1 MKPFSRIISGTM
13 TWGAW
18 GSQFS
23 IKQMQVLIEEAVGL
37 GIYTFD
43 HADIYGDYSTEQEFG
58 KAFKESAIP
67 RENVQFI
74 TKCGIQMPCEARPLN
89 VKYYDL
95 SGAHIRMS
103 VENSLKKLNT
113 DYIDVLLLHRP
124 SPLMDPS
131 IIASEIQKLQKEGKV
146 KQLGVSN
153 FTSSQMQLI
162 QKEVLLSWNQIECS
176 LTHEISMFDG
186 TLDFMKFK
194 DIGAMAWNP
203 LGIYFKEDSIQQQRV
218 QEVVIPLCKKYNCSE
233 DQLLLAWLIHHPSK
247 IFPVVGTTSAARMK
261 KALEATE
268 LELDITDWFL
278 LLEASMGKPLP

>member
-58 KAFKESAIP
+58 KAFKESPIP

-162 QKEVLLSWNQIECS
+162 QKEDV
-176 LTHEISMFDG
+176 
-186 TLDFMKFK
+186 
-194 DIGAMAWNP
+194 
-203 LGIYFKEDSIQQQRV
+203 
-218 QEVVIPLCKKYNCSE
+218 
-233 DQLLLAWLIHHPSK
+233 
-247 IFPVVGTTSAARMK
+247 
-261 KALEATE
+261 
-268 LELDITDWFL
+268 
-278 LLEASMGKPLP
+278 

>member
-1 MKPFSRIISGTM
+1 
-13 TWGAW
+13 
-18 GSQFS
+18 
-23 IKQMQVLIEEAVGL
+23 
-37 GIYTFD
+37 
-43 HADIYGDYSTEQEFG
+43 
-58 KAFKESAIP
+58 
-67 RENVQFI
+67 
-74 TKCGIQMPCEARPLN
+74 
-89 VKYYDL
+89 
-95 SGAHIRMS
+95 
-103 VENSLKKLNT
+103 
-113 DYIDVLLLHRP
+113 
-124 SPLMDPS
+124 
-131 IIASEIQKLQKEGKV
+131 
-146 KQLGVSN
+146 
-153 FTSSQMQLI
+153 MQLI

-218 QEVVIPLCKKYNCSE
+218 QEVIIPLCKKYNCSE

-278 LLEASMGKPLP
+278 LLEASIGKPLP

>member
-18 GSQFS
+18 GSKFS

-58 KAFKESAIP
+58 KAFKESTIP

-131 IIASEIQKLQKEGKV
+131 VIASEIQKLQKEGKV

-203 LGIYFKEDSIQQQRV
+203 LGIYFKEDSIQRQRV
-218 QEVVIPLCKKYNCSE
+218 QEVIIPLCKKYNCSE

>member
-18 GSQFS
+18 GSKFS

-58 KAFKESAIP
+58 KAFKESTIP

-89 VKYYDL
+89 VKHYDL

-218 QEVVIPLCKKYNCSE
+218 HEVIVPLCKKYNCSE
-233 DQLLLAWLIHHPSK
+233 DQLLLAWLIHHLSL
-247 IFPVVGTTSAARMK
+247 IH
-261 KALEATE
+261 
-268 LELDITDWFL
+268 I
-278 LLEASMGKPLP
+278 

>member
-18 GSQFS
+18 GSKFS

-58 KAFKESAIP
+58 KAFKESTIP

-203 LGIYFKEDSIQQQRV
+203 LGIYFKDCLLYTSPSPRDSDSSRM
-218 QEVVIPLCKKYNCSE
+218 
-233 DQLLLAWLIHHPSK
+233 PS
-247 IFPVVGTTSAARMK
+247 SA
-261 KALEATE
+261 
-268 LELDITDWFL
+268 
-278 LLEASMGKPLP
+278 

>member
-1 MKPFSRIISGTM
+1 M
-13 TWGAW
+13 TWGSW
-18 GSQFS
+18 GSHFS
-23 IKQMQVLIEEAVGL
+23 TKKMRALIEGATSL
-37 GIYTFD
+37 GISTFD
-43 HADIYGDYSTEQEFG
+43 HADIYGGYTTEKEFG
-58 KAFKESAIP
+58 IAFKESGIP

-74 TKCGIQMPCEARPLN
+74 TKCGIQMPCEERPLP
-89 VKYYDL
+89 VKHYDY
-95 SGAHIRMS
+95 SASHIRMS
-103 VENSLKKLNT
+103 VENSLLKLQT
-113 DYIDVLLLHRP
+113 DYIDLLLLHRP
-124 SPLMDPS
+124 SPMIDGA
-131 IIASEIQKLQKEGKV
+131 IVAEEFQKLQKEGKV

-218 QEVVIPLCKKYNCSE
+218 QEVIVPLCKKYNCSE
-233 DQLLLAWLIHHPSK
+233 DQLLLAWLINHPSK
-247 IFPVVGTTSAARMK
+247 IFPVVGTTSAARMQ